1 MSPKTL
7 MTLALSV
14 LAALAVWT
22 VGSRAVLGEPAPAV
36 DSAAAATAAEAA
48 AAAPGADAAKADPAA
63 LARAKKHEKVK
74 KLGCFQCHSFDAYL
88 NGKPKAAKPPGGA
101 AEVAAPS
108 GCGAGAAGQAECR
121 PALQIA
127 QADSEDEDEEAEDT
141 GKDQAKPAAAKGEE
155 KGEDGDEE
163 ADKEEEEEEEEDA
176 PPDPKDFAHGPHEE
190 EGVGHCHQCHA
201 MQGHFQVKVRMEACA
216 ACH

>member
-1 MSPKTL
+1 MSAKTV
-7 MTLALSV
+7 MTMALSV

-22 VGSRAVLGEPAPAV
+22 VGSRAVLGDPAPAV
-36 DSAAAATAAEAA
+36 DAAAAATAAEAA
-48 AAAPGADAAKADPAA
+48 VAGADAAKADPAA
-63 LARAKKHEKVK
+63 LARAKKNEKVK
-74 KLGCFQCHSFDAYL
+74 KLGCFQCHSFETYL

-101 AEVAAPS
+101 AEIAAPS
-108 GCGAGAAGQAECR
+108 GCVAGSAGQGECR

-127 QADSEDEDEEAEDT
+127 QADSEDEDEEAEDK

-163 ADKEEEEEEEEDA
+163 ADKEEEEEDA

-201 MQGHFQVKVRMEACA
+201 MEGHFQVKVRMEACA

>member
-1 MSPKTL
+1 MSAKTV
-7 MTLALSV
+7 MTMALSV

-22 VGSRAVLGEPAPAV
+22 VGSRAVLGDPAPAV
-36 DSAAAATAAEAA
+36 DAAAAATPAEAA
-48 AAAPGADAAKADPAA
+48 VAGADAAKADPAA
-63 LARAKKHEKVK
+63 LARAKKNEKVK
-74 KLGCFQCHSFDAYL
+74 KLGCFQCHSFETYL

-101 AEVAAPS
+101 AEIAAPS
-108 GCGAGAAGQAECR
+108 GCVAGSAGQGECR

-127 QADSEDEDEEAEDT
+127 QADSEDEDEEAEDK

-201 MQGHFQVKVRMEACA
+201 MEGHFQVKVRMEACA